1 MNLKEETPVHKVQN
15 TLEKAQP
22 MWKIVLGQFLEHRL
36 AVFGSC
42 VIFTFAMI
50 ALGADLISAVS
61 GIDPKKQNVT
71 ARYLLPFSTS
81 EATPETKE
89 TALDQFIKDHPT
101 ESAKII
107 EALNKLEP
115 ATNTPPAETTTENTT
130 AQPSTEAA
138 TTDASQET
146 AGPTAQ
152 ETKLDDSIIYKLA
165 DLPIEQSVEKLTLLN
180 LPETKVL
187 IETIQNFKTYHLFG
201 TDELGRDVAIRLV
214 YGTRVSMGVG
224 VLVAIVSAFLGM
236 LIGSL
241 AGFYGGVIEV
251 IFMRITDAFLSL
263 PTIPFLI
270 VLAAIDLQKIEGIR
284 WLVPAGSESGFKMFC
299 AIILFSWMT
308 VARLVHGSVL
318 SLREREFVLA
328 SKTLGAK
335 DSTIIIR
342 HMFPNVIAPM
352 VVAITLGV
360 GQSILF
366 EAALSFLGLGI
377 MPPTPSWG
385 NMLNNAQEVIYKNI
399 WLALLPGIM
408 ILMTTISFNF
418 MGDGLQDAVDPK
430 AIRR

>member
-1 MNLKEETPVHKVQN
+1 MQVNQGSSENRVKN
-15 TLEKAQP
+15 TVEAAQP
-22 MWKIVLGQFLEHRL
+22 MWKIVLSQFLEHRL

-42 VIFTFAMI
+42 VIFTFVMI
-50 ALGADLISAVS
+50 AIFADLISFVS
-61 GIDPKKQNVT
+61 GVDPKKQNVT
-71 ARYLLPFSTS
+71 ARYLHPFKTS
-81 EATPETKE
+81 EATNETKE
-89 TALDQFIKDHPT
+89 NAFDAFIRDYPA

-107 EALNKLEP
+107 QALG
-115 ATNTPPAETTTENTT
+115 
-130 AQPSTEAA
+130 
-138 TTDASQET
+138 
-146 AGPTAQ
+146 GPAQ
-152 ETKLDDSIIYKLA
+152 EVQSADTDTESAVTSGLPNESRIY
-165 DLPIEQSVEKLTLLN
+165 DLSGLSVEGSIEKLKSLKIAEAK
-180 LPETKVL
+180 PL
-187 IETIQNFKTYHLFG
+187 IAVVEDFKTFHIFG

-214 YGTRVSMGVG
+214 YGTRVSLGVG
-224 VLVAIVSAFLGM
+224 VLVAFVSAMLGM
-236 LIGSL
+236 LIGSM
-241 AGFYGGVIEV
+241 AGFYGGAIEV
-251 IFMRITDAFLSL
+251 VLMRITDAFIAL

-270 VLAAIDLQKIEGIR
+270 VLAAIDLQKVEGIKAI
-284 WLVPAGSESGFKMFC
+284 VPAGAESGFKMFC

-335 DSTIIIR
+335 DSTLIIR

-385 NMLNNAQEVIYKNI
+385 NMLNNAQEVMYKNV

-408 ILMTTISFNF
+408 ILLTTISFNF

>member
-1 MNLKEETPVHKVQN
+1 MNLKEETSAPQIKN
-15 TLEKAQP
+15 TVETAQP
-22 MWKIVLGQFLEHRL
+22 MWKIVLSQFLEHRL

-42 VIFTFAMI
+42 VIITFTLI
-50 ALGADLISAVS
+50 ALFADVITNVT

-71 ARYLLPFSTS
+71 ARYLMPFTYS
-81 EATPETKE
+81 EATGDTKE
-89 TALDQFIKDHPT
+89 TAFENFMKDYPAET
-101 ESAKII
+101 AKII
-107 EALNKLEP
+107 EALSPQEQP
-115 ATNTPPAETTTENTT
+115 ASFAAPPVEEGSPE
-130 AQPSTEAA
+130 AQKPSSDSVIYNLANLSME
-138 TTDASQET
+138 
-146 AGPTAQ
+146 
-152 ETKLDDSIIYKLA
+152 DSIAKL
-165 DLPIEQSVEKLTLLN
+165 KGLN
-180 LPETKVL
+180 LPETKPL
-187 IETIQNFKTYHLFG
+187 IQVIQGFKTYHLFG
-201 TDELGRDVAIRLV
+201 TDELGRDVAIRLI

-224 VLVAIVSAFLGM
+224 ILVAIVSAILGM
-236 LIGSL
+236 LVGSL
-241 AGFYGGVIEV
+241 AGFYGGIVEV

-270 VLAAIDLQKIEGIR
+270 VLAAIDLQKVEGLRFLI
-284 WLVPAGSESGFKMFC
+284 PAGAESGFKMFV
-299 AIILFSWMT
+299 AIIMFSWMI

-328 SKTLGAK
+328 AKTLGAK

-352 VVAITLGV
+352 MVAITLGV

-385 NMLNNAQEVIYKNI
+385 NMLNNALEVMYKNV
-399 WLALLPGIM
+399 WLAILPGIM
-408 ILMTTISFNF
+408 ILLTTISFNF